1 MIIEKNLPLA
11 QKIVN
16 RKLGNKDTHKYD
28 RVFQVTGN
36 DNEPIAWNPFLH
48 KRLQFAFQWAKPS
61 QTYSAVY

>member
-1 MIIEKNLPLA
+1 MINEKNLPLA

-36 DNEPIAWNPFLH
+36 NNEPIAWNPFLH
-48 KRLQFAFQWAKPS
+48 KRL
-61 QTYSAVY
+61 

>member
-16 RKLGNKDTHKYD
+16 RELGNKDTHKHD

-48 KRLQFAFQWAKPS
+48 KCL
-61 QTYSAVY
+61 